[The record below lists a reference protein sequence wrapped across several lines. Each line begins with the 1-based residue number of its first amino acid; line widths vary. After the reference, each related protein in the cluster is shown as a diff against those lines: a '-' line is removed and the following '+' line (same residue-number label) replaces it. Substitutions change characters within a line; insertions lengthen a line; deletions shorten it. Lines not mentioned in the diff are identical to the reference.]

1 MVSAGA
7 PALVSDILSVV
18 IELLVAHCGKDK
30 LNEKELLKVDN
41 LAKLDVSIDDML
53 LNVSCGACRASLLVL
68 IERAPSR
75 AVPRRGTFSA
85 PIPR

>member
-53 LNVSCGACRASLLVL
+53 LNVSRGRMSRVAVVL
-68 IERAPSR
+68 IQRTVSR
-75 AVPRRGTFSA
+75 AFPRRGTFNA
-85 PIPR
+85 PIAR